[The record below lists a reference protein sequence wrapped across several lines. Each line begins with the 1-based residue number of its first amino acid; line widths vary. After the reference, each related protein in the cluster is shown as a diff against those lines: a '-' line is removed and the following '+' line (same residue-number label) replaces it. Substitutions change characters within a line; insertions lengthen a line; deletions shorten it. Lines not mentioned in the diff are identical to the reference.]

1 MQLSGSRLPLF
12 TRHLQRERTPEL
24 ADAVAAQDNGLRLT
38 PVAAVILL
46 AGMHLSLRNWTDYD
60 LFWHLSNGRLMV
72 RDGISPSPDRFSWAG
87 AGRVE
92 RCTMHGPTASF
103 TCSGTGTAQTRS
115 PSSPACFCWVRSS
128 HFALLIGRLG
138 LTPITEAGAIL
149 LMSTA
154 YLPFLGARPHL
165 LGVWMLGVLA
175 LVLEQPFGAKRA
187 VVAGIAVGAG

>member
-87 AGRVE
+87 AGRVVALHYARVDRIMYTLWE
-92 RCTMHGPTASF
+92 WNGPAALSVF
-103 TCSGTGTAQTRS
+103 SGLLLLGALL
-115 PSSPACFCWVRSS
+115 P
-128 HFALLIGRLG
+128 FALLIGRLG
-138 LTPITEAGAIL
+138 LKPFAEAGAIL
-149 LMSTA
+149 LLATA
-154 YLPFLGARPHL
+154 FLPFLARDRICS
-165 LGVWMLGVLA
+165 A
-175 LVLEQPFGAKRA
+175 FGCSASLPSCSWSSHSARS
-187 VVAGIAVGAG
+187 GLSLRESH